1 MKSVTVSGKTIEK
14 AIEEGLKLLNTPFE
28 NVDINVISE
37 GGLFKKATVELTL
50 TEEYLEKQNKL
61 KQEEKPLQPQIEEKV
76 TETQTSLLT
85 QEDDED
91 LQAKIESIEKEI
103 QQLQGVTEE
112 PKEKFEDQ
120 VINYINE
127 FLNGLLNAF
136 CIIAKVE
143 TEYSNRV
150 FNVKIIGENLGVL
163 IGYHG
168 DALEAIQCIL
178 QNYIANKTQK
188 AYKIVLDIE
197 NYRSKRAQA
206 LQAMAEKIAKKVVE
220 NKKSYKLEPMSSYER
235 KVIHTYLQ
243 DYEHVKTHSEGV
255 EPNRYLVIEYVD

>member
-14 AIEEGLKLLNTPFE
+14 AIEEGLKLLNTTFE

-112 PKEKFEDQ
+112 PK
-120 VINYINE
+120 IWRP
-127 FLNGLLNAF
+127 
-136 CIIAKVE
+136 
-143 TEYSNRV
+143 SN
-150 FNVKIIGENLGVL
+150 
-163 IGYHG
+163 
-168 DALEAIQCIL
+168 
-178 QNYIANKTQK
+178 
-188 AYKIVLDIE
+188 
-197 NYRSKRAQA
+197 
-206 LQAMAEKIAKKVVE
+206 
-220 NKKSYKLEPMSSYER
+220 
-235 KVIHTYLQ
+235 
-243 DYEHVKTHSEGV
+243 
-255 EPNRYLVIEYVD
+255 